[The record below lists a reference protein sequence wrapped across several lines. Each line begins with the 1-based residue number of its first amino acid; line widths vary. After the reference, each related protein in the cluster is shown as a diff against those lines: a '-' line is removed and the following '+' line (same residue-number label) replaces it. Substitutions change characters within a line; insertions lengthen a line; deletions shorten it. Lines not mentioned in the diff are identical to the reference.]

1 MKRSGRTTVA
11 IVQFPDNRILLVKR
25 STAPFKGYWA
35 LPGGRVEEGEVIEQT
50 VVREVKEETGLD
62 VKIIKKIGEYHE
74 EGFKDGIYF
83 DFYPACFLVKP
94 IGGEI
99 RRQESEIEDI
109 KLVQPKEISDDLA
122 FVHSTMIRDYV
133 KLVQD
138 NSSKFNQVR
147 RTNQI

>member
-25 STAPFKGYWA
+25 GTAPFKGYWA
-35 LPGGRVEEGEVIEQT
+35 LPGGRVEAGEVIEQT

-74 EGFKDGIYF
+74 EGFKDGINF

-94 IGGEI
+94 TGGEI
-99 RRQESEIEDI
+99 QRQESEIEDI
-109 KLVQPKEISDDLA
+109 KLIQPEEISDDLA

-133 KLVQD
+133 AMIQD
-138 NSSKFNQVR
+138 NPSEFRQMWK
-147 RTNQI
+147 TN

>member
-25 STAPFKGYWA
+25 RTPPFKDYWA
-35 LPGGRVEEGEVIEQT
+35 LPGGRVEAGEVIEQT

-74 EGFKDGIYF
+74 EGFKDGINF
-83 DFYPACFLVKP
+83 DFFPACFLVKP
-94 IGGEI
+94 TGGKI

-109 KLVQPKEISDDLA
+109 KLVQPEEISDDLA

-133 KLVQD
+133 TMIQD
-138 NSSKFNQVR
+138 NSSEFRKMR
-147 RTNQI
+147 KTNRI

>member
-25 STAPFKGYWA
+25 RTAPFKDYWA

-50 VVREVKEETGLD
+50 VVREIKEETGLD
-62 VKIIKKIGEYHE
+62 VEIIKKIGEYHE
-74 EGFKDGIYF
+74 EGFKDGIDF

-99 RRQESEIEDI
+99 QMQESEIEDI
-109 KLVQPKEISDDLA
+109 KLVQPEEISDDLA

-133 KLVQD
+133 TMKVG
-138 NSSKFNQVR
+138 
-147 RTNQI
+147 